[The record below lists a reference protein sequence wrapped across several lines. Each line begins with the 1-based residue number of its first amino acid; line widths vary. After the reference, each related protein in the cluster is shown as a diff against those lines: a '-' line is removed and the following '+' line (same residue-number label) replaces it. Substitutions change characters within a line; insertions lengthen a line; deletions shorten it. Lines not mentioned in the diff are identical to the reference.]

1 MRKGN
6 YDAEFQHTA
15 TRRWL
20 RTFRHW
26 FIFNVRFQHTA
37 TRRWLQVKDDGI
49 FVGKA
54 FQHTATRRW
63 LLPFQPMHGRQY
75 SQFQHTATRR
85 WLHQSK
91 VTTARKRLV
100 STHSHPKVAAS
111 ERTKEFHSPDR
122 FQHTATRRWLHSRRV
137 SREPHA

>member
-63 LLPFQPMHGRQY
+63 LPGSKFDMWIEPK
-75 SQFQHTATRR
+75 FQHTATRR
-85 WLHQSK
+85 WLRCFL
-91 VTTARKRLV
+91 ARSSSIINER
-100 STHSHPKVAAS
+100 SVAAL
-111 ERTKEFHSPDR
+111 
-122 FQHTATRRWLHSRRV
+122 ARRSLNCTWLISSASSLYFLDAALRV
-137 SREPHA
+137 SLK